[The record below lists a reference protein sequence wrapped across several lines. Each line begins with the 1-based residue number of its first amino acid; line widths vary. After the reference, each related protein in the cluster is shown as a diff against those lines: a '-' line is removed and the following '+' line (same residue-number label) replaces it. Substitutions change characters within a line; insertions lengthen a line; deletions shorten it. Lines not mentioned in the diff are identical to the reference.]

1 MIQFELFAYPSSS
14 KDTNSESSSS
24 NAVVIYMPGQD
35 YVMFNGFKIQLDRVL
50 HTANENWIGCVF
62 CQNNRINFIEC
73 PGKSGGGGEV
83 IVHSAEIVSSSSSS
97 SSSSV
102 EVVSSSSAAVVCR
115 APSSSSS
122 SGSSAMV
129 KKKDEE
135 EEECDYDDSKKKKKV
150 SSMRVRQAAVMLKAA
165 KRASESVGEVLRLL
179 KSFDHEAEVEGGI
192 TGSVKLGIVDCL
204 RKRRGSAVSLHAME
218 RTLQMVED
226 ESVEIIHEELDI
238 PPLKKRLRH

>member
-1 MIQFELFAYPSSS
+1 MIHFELFAHPSSS
-14 KDTNSESSSS
+14 KDTNSECSSSS

-97 SSSSV
+97 SSV
-102 EVVSSSSAAVVCR
+102 ESSAAVVCR

-122 SGSSAMV
+122 SGSAMV

-135 EEECDYDDSKKKKKV
+135 EECDYDDNSKKKKKV

-179 KSFDHEAEVEGGI
+179 KSFDHEAEVEG
-192 TGSVKLGIVDCL
+192 KLGFVDCL
-204 RKRRGSAVSLHAME
+204 RERRGSVVSLHAME

-238 PPLKKRLRH
+238 PPLKRLRH